1 MLDKHRAF
9 ATIPASDIARAKRW
23 YQEKLGLKP
32 SQETPAGAMY
42 KLAGG
47 TGFLLYPTVSA
58 GKAPNTLM
66 GFESKDVEADVAA
79 LKKKGVKFE
88 EYDMPGLKTVNSI
101 AMLGTLKGAWFKD
114 SEGNILSIANPPA

>member
-42 KLAGG
+42 QLARGHRLPALSDRISG
-47 TGFLLYPTVSA
+47 EGAEYP
-58 GKAPNTLM
+58 
-66 GFESKDVEADVAA
+66 D
-79 LKKKGVKFE
+79 GVRIQ
-88 EYDMPGLKTVNSI
+88 GC
-101 AMLGTLKGAWFKD
+101 
-114 SEGNILSIANPPA
+114 